1 MVARDKRRFPLYVLL
16 ITALVL
22 LLIIFRTIFIMLRS
36 PTTGK
41 VYQNPQVASKVVRGT
56 IYDREGRIL
65 AIERPYYNCALLLK
79 EVKDLE
85 SVATALGKIFSFA
98 PTSIVEGAS
107 KNVTYYLVKS
117 KLSPSEVAQVESLK
131 LKGVILEKEYGRF
144 YPQHYHGA
152 NFLGFTNREN
162 VGLEGLELSLNALLL
177 PHPRLNE
184 EVTLGSDIYLT
195 IDLDLQYLLDQQA
208 IEIDA
213 HHHPD
218 EISAIIMDAKTGAI
232 LALTNFPWYDPN
244 NFANSNPAMRQN
256 RVISSLF
263 EPGSVFKIFSMAAI
277 LEAAQ
282 ATLEEPFYCDGT
294 YTYTTESGSRV
305 VVNCT
310 SPHGVVD
317 PRGMLKYSCN
327 GAVAHWAL
335 QSDSNLFRETLTDLG
350 FNTRWELPLPGVSRG
365 DLKEVASF
373 SGRSKPTI
381 AFGQEVGVNALQL
394 ATAATAL
401 ATGGDLYAPYL
412 VERVVSNDGEITES
426 QPQIAKQGVVS
437 NETAKVVLEGMQEAT
452 QSGGTATLS
461 AVRGVEVASKKG
473 TAQIID
479 SAIGTYSSGAF
490 LASTLSIFPADNPS
504 YIIFIGVKNPKGST
518 IWGAN
523 IASPAIAS
531 IIESMVSQGK
541 IASKVSERVTL
552 TGQFD

>member
-1 MVARDKRRFPLYVLL
+1 
-16 ITALVL
+16 
-22 LLIIFRTIFIMLRS
+22 MLKS
-36 PTTGK
+36 PSKGK
-41 VYQNPQVASKVVRGT
+41 VYQNPQVASRVVRGT

-79 EVKDLE
+79 EVKELQ
-85 SVATALGKIFSFA
+85 SVATALGQILSLS
-98 PTSIVEGAS
+98 PNSIVEGAS
-107 KNVTYYLVKS
+107 KNTTYYLVKS
-117 KLSPSEVAQVESLK
+117 KLSPTEVAQVESLK

-144 YPQHYHGA
+144 YPQHYHAA
-152 NFLGFTNREN
+152 NLLGFTNREN
-162 VGLEGLELSLNALLL
+162 VGLEGLELSLNSLLL
-177 PHPRLNE
+177 PHPRLGE
-184 EVTLGSDIYLT
+184 EVTMGSDLYLT

-208 IEIDA
+208 VEIDA
-213 HHHPD
+213 LHHPD
-218 EISAIIMDAKTGAI
+218 EISAIIMEAKTGAI

-244 NFANSNPAMRQN
+244 QFANSTPAMRQN
-256 RVISSLF
+256 RVVSNLF
-263 EPGSVFKIFSMAAI
+263 EPGSVFKIFSLAAI
-277 LEAAQ
+277 LEADQ
-282 ATLEEPFYCDGT
+282 ASLDQPFYCDGT
-294 YTYTTESGSRV
+294 YTYTTASGSQV

-335 QSDSNLFRETLTDLG
+335 ESDSTLFRDSLAAMG
-350 FNTRWELPLPGVSRG
+350 FNTRWELPLPGISRG
-365 DLKEVASF
+365 NLKEVEAF

-394 ATAATAL
+394 VTAATAL

-412 VERVVSNDGEITES
+412 VERVVADDGSVTETK
-426 QPQIAKQGVVS
+426 PQIAVKGVIS
-437 NETAKVVLEGMQEAT
+437 EETAKVVLEGMQEAT
-452 QSGGTATLS
+452 QRGGTATLS
-461 AVRGVEVASKKG
+461 AIRGVEVASKTG

-479 SAIGTYSSGAF
+479 GESGTYAANAF
-490 LASTLSIFPADNPS
+490 LASTLSIFPADNPT

-541 IASKVSERVTL
+541 IASSESERVTL